1 MLKMKQFA
9 LISSILDIFIPIFRH
24 LNFDNEIN
32 DKVIKILV

>member
-1 MLKMKQFA
+1 MKQI
-9 LISSILDIFIPIFRH
+9 LKISSIFDIFIPIFRH